1 MGSALIEILARAWR
15 AARGAARAFEQR
27 LQRLSDFL
35 RDILLPEHSSAR
47 PYLLMA
53 VFAAVILGT
62 GGARLLVQGDPAATA
77 APTSAAAATQG
88 AGGDPTP
95 EPAASDTSTP
105 EPTPRPTLQ
114 PTPWFT
120 PEPTPAGLALRG
132 PIDTA
137 PMADTGLVIGSHEA
151 RLTID
156 PDGGP
161 VAGTFTIG
169 IRRFPIGALLT
180 RTFDGEDDPGFDVF
194 RTCSVT
200 LVLVGVAT
208 GTHDA
213 ATGRVAGTAAFK
225 ATTDDVDDC
234 LKTRPANVTI
244 DPDEIAQPTT
254 RTWRATFDGT
264 TAAGI
269 IDLDP
274 VLSFTAT
281 AED

>member
-1 MGSALIEILARAWR
+1 MEILARAGR
-15 AARGAARAFEQR
+15 AAKGAARAFEER

-53 VFAAVILGT
+53 VFAAVILGI

-77 APTSAAAATQG
+77 APASAATATQG
-88 AGGDPTP
+88 AGGDPTR

-105 EPTPRPTLQ
+105 RPTPRPTPRL
-114 PTPWFT
+114 T
-120 PEPTPAGLALRG
+120 PEPTPDDLALRG

-137 PMADTGLVIGSHEA
+137 PMADTGLTIGTHEA
-151 RLTID
+151 LLTID

-161 VAGTFTIG
+161 AGGTFTIG
-169 IRRFPIGALLT
+169 IQRFPIGALLT
-180 RTFDGEDDPGFDVF
+180 RTFDGEDDPGFDAF
-194 RTCSVT
+194 RTCTVT

-208 GTHDA
+208 GTYDP
-213 ATGRVAGTAAFK
+213 ATGRVSGTAAFK

-234 LKTRPANVTI
+234 LKTRPANVTV
-244 DPDEIAQPTT
+244 DLDEIAQPTT
-254 RTWRATFDGT
+254 RTWRATFDGA
-264 TAAGI
+264 TATGI